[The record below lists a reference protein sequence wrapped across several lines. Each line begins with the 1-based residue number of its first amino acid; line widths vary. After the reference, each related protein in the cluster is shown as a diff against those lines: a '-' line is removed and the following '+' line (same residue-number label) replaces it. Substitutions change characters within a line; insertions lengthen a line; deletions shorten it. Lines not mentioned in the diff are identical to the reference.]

1 MRLRLKTVLP
11 LAAGRAGSAKDY
23 GSPVNG
29 LPFLFHLFNQS
40 LHLLL
45 LDVSCIFHQKKNCG
59 QMVGLPVTVSS
70 LCLEAY
76 PTLSPQLENEVAV
89 PVQVCKPLK
98 LCPGIFR
105 VLYQGGID
113 KVSHLLT
120 LVDVKSPEAP
130 ASIVLCISQI

>member
-1 MRLRLKTVLP
+1 
-11 LAAGRAGSAKDY
+11 
-23 GSPVNG
+23 
-29 LPFLFHLFNQS
+29 
-40 LHLLL
+40 
-45 LDVSCIFHQKKNCG
+45 
-59 QMVGLPVTVSS
+59 MVGLPVTFCS

-89 PVQVCKPLK
+89 PVQVCQLLK

-113 KVSHLLT
+113 KVSHLPT

-130 ASIVLCISQI
+130 ASIVLCISQIIFHVTVCLVNKLELVPIADNLRSAAQHDAVVLIAAIAALDAA

>member
-1 MRLRLKTVLP
+1 
-11 LAAGRAGSAKDY
+11 
-23 GSPVNG
+23 
-29 LPFLFHLFNQS
+29 
-40 LHLLL
+40 
-45 LDVSCIFHQKKNCG
+45 
-59 QMVGLPVTVSS
+59 MVGLPVTFCSF
-70 LCLEAY
+70 CLEAY

-113 KVSHLLT
+113 KVSHLPA

-130 ASIVLCISQI
+130 ASVVLCISQI

>member
-1 MRLRLKTVLP
+1 MRVRLKTVLP

-29 LPFLFHLFNQS
+29 LALHFHLFNQS
-40 LHLLL
+40 LHLLTF
-45 LDVSCIFHQKKNCG
+45 DVFGMFHKKKNYG
-59 QMVGLPVTVSS
+59 QMVGLPVTFCS

-76 PTLSPQLENEVAV
+76 PTLSSQLENEVAV

-113 KVSHLLT
+113 KVSHLPT

>member
-1 MRLRLKTVLP
+1 MRVRQKTVLP

-59 QMVGLPVTVSS
+59 QMVGLPVTFCS

-76 PTLSPQLENEVAV
+76 PTLSSQLKHAVAV
-89 PVQVCKPLK
+89 PVQVCTPLK

-113 KVSHLLT
+113 KVSHLPT

-130 ASIVLCISQI
+130 ASVVLCISQI